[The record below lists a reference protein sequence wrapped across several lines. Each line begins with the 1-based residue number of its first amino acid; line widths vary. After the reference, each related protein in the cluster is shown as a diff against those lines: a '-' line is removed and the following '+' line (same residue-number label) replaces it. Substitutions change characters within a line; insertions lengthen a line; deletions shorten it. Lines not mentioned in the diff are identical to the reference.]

1 MAPHPSED
9 PRPASPL
16 RAPFWTRHLRREL
29 QYFLDLLVLSGSFL
43 LACLLRFDF
52 DVPLNTLVQLPLVV
66 LIQLATLQLCGVY
79 NFIWRYVGMS
89 EIKTFLRASAISL
102 ALMLALRLGLPV
114 SLQDWRVPISV
125 SLFDTVLSFGGLL
138 GIRVLRRSLYERY
151 EKDLHLP
158 APGRQKP
165 KKRALLVGAGRAGLL
180 AARELMSQKAGELEV
195 LGFVDDDP
203 RKQGS
208 VIHGVKV
215 LGTTGDLAELV
226 RELDVERVVVTMVR
240 VDRETLWGL
249 VRTGQRIGVEVRI
262 VPGWFEILEGKV
274 NVSRFREVR
283 IEDLLGRESV
293 RIEEE
298 PLADFLA
305 GRRVLVTGAGGS
317 IGAELARQV
326 ARRGPRELILVERAE
341 PALFTVERELR
352 ELWPELPMRPLVAD
366 AGDGERMGTILER
379 WRPEIL
385 LHAAAHKHV
394 PLMESNPAEA
404 VRNNVLA
411 THRLG
416 ELAGAAGVERFV
428 LVSTDKAVRPTSVM
442 GATKRLAEL
451 AIQELDR
458 RHPTRYL
465 AVRFGNV
472 LGSTGSVIPIFREQ
486 IERGGPVT
494 VTDPEM
500 KRYFMTI
507 PEAAQLVLYS
517 AGMGEGGE
525 IFILDM
531 GEPVKILDLAR
542 DMIRLAGL
550 VPGEDV
556 EIRFTGLRPGEKLFE
571 ELECDEERLAKTR
584 HPKIFIGRL
593 QPYPSERVV
602 EALGRLERLSRDGD
616 EGELRRYLA
625 ELLPEARLRPP
636 AAGAP
641 DQSP

>member
-1 MAPHPSED
+1 
-9 PRPASPL
+9 
-16 RAPFWTRHLRREL
+16 
-29 QYFLDLLVLSGSFL
+29 
-43 LACLLRFDF
+43 
-52 DVPLNTLVQLPLVV
+52 
-66 LIQLATLQLCGVY
+66 
-79 NFIWRYVGMS
+79 
-89 EIKTFLRASAISL
+89 
-102 ALMLALRLGLPV
+102 MLGLRLGLPV
-114 SLQDWRVPISV
+114 SLQEWRVPISV
-125 SLFDTVLSFGGLL
+125 SLFDTILAFGGLL

-158 APGRQKP
+158 APGRHRSR
-165 KKRALLVGAGRAGLL
+165 KRALLVGAGRTGLL
-180 AARELMSQKAGELEV
+180 AVRELLSQKAGELEV
-195 LGFVDDDP
+195 VGFVDDDP

-215 LGTTGDLAELV
+215 LGTTDDLAELV

-262 VPGWFEILEGKV
+262 VPGWFEILEGKI
-274 NVSRFREVR
+274 NFSRLRKVR

-298 PLADFLA
+298 PLANFLA

-352 ELWPELPMRPLVAD
+352 ELWPEVPMRPLVAD

-458 RHPTRYL
+458 RHRTRYL

-486 IERGGPVT
+486 IENKGPVT

-593 QPYPSERVV
+593 QPYPTERIV
-602 EALGRLERLSRDGD
+602 EALGRLDRLSRDGH
-616 EGELRRYLA
+616 EGELRSYLA

-636 AAGAP
+636 ETDAP
-641 DQSP
+641 GHSP